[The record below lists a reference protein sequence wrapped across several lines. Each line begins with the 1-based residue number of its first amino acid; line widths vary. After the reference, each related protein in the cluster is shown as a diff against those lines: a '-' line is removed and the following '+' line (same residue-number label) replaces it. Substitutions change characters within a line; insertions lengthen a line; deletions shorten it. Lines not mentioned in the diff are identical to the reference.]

1 MITIAIDGTCASG
14 KGTIATRLAQK
25 LNIVHFDTGAVYRTV
40 GLATIRAG
48 VDPHDENEVVGLLP
62 SIHIDIQNDNGS
74 QITIMNGENVEQYI
88 RTPQVSDICSIT
100 ATYKA
105 VREWV
110 TAIQRDLASKQ
121 SMVME
126 GRDITSVVLPNAK
139 NKFYLDANIDVRAM
153 RRYTDLKAK
162 GDNITLDEVKSDLI
176 ERDQRDKNRELSPL
190 ILLPGVVYIDN
201 SCQTVDETTLDMLY
215 IIKKNEGLE

>member
-14 KGTIATRLAQK
+14 KGTIATRLAQE
-25 LNIVHFDTGAVYRTV
+25 LNIVHFDTGAVYRAV

-48 VDPHDENEVVGLLP
+48 VDPHDENEVVRLLP
-62 SIHIDIQNDNGS
+62 SIHIDIQNDNGC

-88 RTPQVSDICSIT
+88 RTQQVSDICSIT

-162 GDNITLDEVKSDLI
+162 GDNITFDEVKSDLI
-176 ERDQRDKNRELSPL
+176 ERDRRDKNRELSPL

-201 SCQTVDETTLDMLY
+201 SCQTVDETTRDMLY

>member
-1 MITIAIDGTCASG
+1 
-14 KGTIATRLAQK
+14 
-25 LNIVHFDTGAVYRTV
+25 
-40 GLATIRAG
+40 
-48 VDPHDENEVVGLLP
+48 
-62 SIHIDIQNDNGS
+62 
-74 QITIMNGENVEQYI
+74 
-88 RTPQVSDICSIT
+88 
-100 ATYKA
+100 
-105 VREWV
+105 
-110 TAIQRDLASKQ
+110 
-121 SMVME
+121 MVME

-162 GDNITLDEVKSDLI
+162 GNNITLDEVKSDLI

-201 SCQTVDETTLDMLY
+201 SCQTVDETTRDMLY